1 MRTREVPLGPASSSH
16 LLHVCCH
23 LVLFYA
29 TWSYLLCMNISIPL
43 LWLDRLCMLLY
54 GCGVCSS
61 MAEANPDFYFL
72 SWNVRGLNNPV
83 KQEEAR
89 QVILMQKPQVVCL

>member
-1 MRTREVPLGPASSSH
+1 
-16 LLHVCCH
+16 
-23 LVLFYA
+23 
-29 TWSYLLCMNISIPL
+29 
-43 LWLDRLCMLLY
+43 MLLY